1 MRDDFRHVFR
11 LNRLRFARGAALLAT
26 VALVAGCDE
35 PLDYDLRGNVG
46 GFSTAPAAQAVS
58 TADRPTPDPRGVI
71 TYPNYQVAVA
81 RRNDTVAQIA
91 SRVGLPA
98 NDLARFNGLDTGTTL
113 REGEVLAL
121 PRKVPAA
128 ASAGSVDI
136 AAVAGQAIDSAPD
149 TTPVQTSTLAPA
161 APQPAAPSGPEPV
174 RHKVTRGETAYTISR
189 LYQVPVKALAEWNG
203 LGSDFAVREGQYLL
217 IPIKDQPAPRRAET
231 AAAAT
236 AATASAGST
245 AAATAT
251 TAAAATSVTAPGQGS
266 PTPTPPSATKP
277 LPEEKTSA
285 EKPEP
290 PKTTVAPPTQS
301 AQLAL
306 PVKGRI
312 IRPYSKGKNEGID
325 IAAAPGTAVTASDG
339 GTVAAITSDAD
350 QVPIIVLRHADNLLT
365 VYANVDGIEVNK
377 GDTVRRGQQIARL
390 RGGDNAYLHFE
401 VRKGFDSVDP
411 EPYLK

>member
-1 MRDDFRHVFR
+1 MRDDFRHVPR
-11 LNRLRFARGAALLAT
+11 LNRVRTVRGAALVGV
-26 VALVAGCDE
+26 VALLAGCDE

-46 GFSTAPAAQAVS
+46 GFSTAPAAQSVS
-58 TADRPTPDPRGVI
+58 TADRPRPDERGVI
-71 TYPNYQVAVA
+71 TYPNYQVVVA
-81 RRNDTVAQIA
+81 RRNDTVAQVA
-91 SRVGLPA
+91 TRVGLPA
-98 NDLARFNGLDTGTTL
+98 SELARFNGLDPQVTL

-128 ASAGSVDI
+128 STAGSVDI
-136 AAVAGQAIDSAPD
+136 AAVAGEAIDNAPD
-149 TTPVQTSTLAPA
+149 TTPVQTTALAPA
-161 APQPAAPSGPEPV
+161 KPQPAPPSGPEPV
-174 RHKVTRGETAYTISR
+174 RHKVARGETAYTISR

-203 LGSDFAVREGQYLL
+203 LGPDFAVREGQYLL
-217 IPIKDQPAPRRAET
+217 IPIKDQPAPRSSQQP
-231 AAAAT
+231 AA
-236 AATASAGST
+236 SSST
-245 AAATAT
+245 ARAPDAAT
-251 TAAAATSVTAPGQGS
+251 TAAAATATAAVTAPGQGS

-277 LPEEKTSA
+277 LPDEKTTA
-285 EKPEP
+285 QKPEP
-290 PKTTVAPPTQS
+290 PKTSVGEPTQS
-301 AQLAL
+301 SQLAL

-325 IAAAPGTAVTASDG
+325 FAAAPGTAVTAADG

-377 GDTVRRGQQIARL
+377 GDTVRRGQKIARL